1 PGGRPGARIRA
12 PPRRRGARRAVLV
25 PQPGA
30 LRDRLGRA
38 RRRAHLLSDGA
49 PLWSGAE
56 AVRPADR
63 RLSARAAEARSHADR
78 DHQGTAPRLAPRA
91 AERRRH
97 DAAGAGVAR
106 EAEQRRRGARDRAS
120 RARRPRRERH
130 RRRVPGDPPHAEPRD
145 RQHVR
150 GDVRHAYP
158 DRRAGHHGARRDPLT
173 MDLAGKVAVVTGA
186 ARGIGRAIA
195 VALADAGCDVAVSD
209 RGRAADPGTPYA
221 LASADDLAE
230 TARLAA
236 APGRRGAAV
245 AADVTVAAD
254 VERLVRE
261 VETRLGGLDV
271 LVANA
276 GIIAAAPVAAMDE
289 AQWDRIFA
297 VNVKGVFLC
306 ARAAIPLLAKRG
318 GGRIVNV
325 ASLAEELGPVN
336 VAVNALCPGY
346 IETAMWKE
354 VLNPV
359 LAEMMGIPADEV
371 FAEFAAKGTF
381 LRRPQTP
388 EEIADAAAYLCRA
401 E

>member
-1 PGGRPGARIRA
+1 
-12 PPRRRGARRAVLV
+12 
-25 PQPGA
+25 
-30 LRDRLGRA
+30 
-38 RRRAHLLSDGA
+38 
-49 PLWSGAE
+49 
-56 AVRPADR
+56 
-63 RLSARAAEARSHADR
+63 
-78 DHQGTAPRLAPRA
+78 
-91 AERRRH
+91 
-97 DAAGAGVAR
+97 
-106 EAEQRRRGARDRAS
+106 
-120 RARRPRRERH
+120 
-130 RRRVPGDPPHAEPRD
+130 
-145 RQHVR
+145 
-150 GDVRHAYP
+150 
-158 DRRAGHHGARRDPLT
+158 

-230 TARLAA
+230 TARLVAA
-236 APGRRGAAV
+236 TGRRSAAV

-254 VERLVRE
+254 VDRLVRE

-318 GGRIVNV
+318 GGRIVSV
-325 ASLAEELGPVN
+325 ASIAGKTGRAGLAAYCASKAAVISLTQSLAEELGPVN

-388 EEIADAAAYLCRA
+388 EEIADAAVYLCRA
-401 E
+401 ENVTGVTLTVAGGAEVH